1 MLDERYKNAIYLV
14 NIEGL
19 FIYDVIQNVNFYL
32 NEREGGEY
40 KFFEDEKY
48 EYYYPTQ
55 KTQVVQ
61 VYFKNGDIITA
72 EETLKQGKI
81 SMDLLD
87 KYEIEYFKKE
97 K

>member
-48 EYYYPTQ
+48 
-55 KTQVVQ
+55 
-61 VYFKNGDIITA
+61 
-72 EETLKQGKI
+72 
-81 SMDLLD
+81 
-87 KYEIEYFKKE
+87 
-97 K
+97 